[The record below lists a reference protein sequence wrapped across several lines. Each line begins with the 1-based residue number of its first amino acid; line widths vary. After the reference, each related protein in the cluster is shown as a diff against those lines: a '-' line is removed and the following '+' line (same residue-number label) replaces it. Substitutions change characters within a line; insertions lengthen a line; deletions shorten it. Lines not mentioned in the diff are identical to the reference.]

1 MLLELLVILVFLPQ
15 IPGDCPP
22 QCDCKWKSGKESV
35 VCINGNLTRI
45 PGQLDAS
52 TQLLDLTGNLL
63 STITNDAFIGVG
75 LLNLQKIYVAKGRIR
90 TLDRYAFRRLKN
102 LVELDLSYNIISAVP
117 SHVFDSIPE
126 LRELKLNGNP
136 IQRIG
141 NDAFISV
148 PQLVKLELTDCKI
161 RSLESRAFA
170 GLEQTLVWLKLD
182 KNRLVD
188 MKSSTMTSLLNLNG
202 LELAGNP
209 WNCTCGLRTLRQW
222 MLSHNIPSSEPPTCR
237 TPQRLTG
244 KTWDKLTV
252 DDFACI
258 PGISP
263 LQPVMQAEE
272 GANVTMSCMVTG
284 NPTPTVKWIWK
295 NRPIAN
301 VSAPSRPNHKR
312 IYILHYADLKSSLT
326 IYSVEV
332 IDAGVYF
339 CVASN
344 QAGKVESNVTLT
356 VNRRKPEVRMSGK
369 VIVAGGIVAFLFLL
383 ASCLLICLL
392 GQPRKETRTLQA
404 ESYEKIEMD
413 KKGDTCYSDIPASN
427 KVHPKNCEYRGVPSG
442 EEGDGD
448 DEGGSPSSHNSEP
461 IRPAPKLPR
470 QQISPNEMYTDLSCI
485 QQHILRKEVLPTG
498 SLYTTAAVDARNY
511 PDLVTSP
518 PAPLP
523 RSSSSIAYS
532 TVTLPR
538 TKNWYPRVSSSQSP
552 LLAGSRCGSSAGE
565 STASNRRFS
574 MDSRSSSYYRL
585 AGRSCERSVSS
596 LNLCEPEMNYTQP
609 RQKPWH
615 HPSLPTSPVRH
626 HQTLPHSASGGGMS
640 TETPILNLLG
650 SAVYDYHAA
659 QLERFLEEYRSLQE
673 QLNRMK
679 ETCEGLRDPMI
690 RKVDCEDS
698 RKSSTTDHPGP
709 YSYTSSTIY
718 NDLYRS

>member
-1 MLLELLVILVFLPQ
+1 MLLELLVILVVLPQ

-63 STITNDAFIGVG
+63 TAITNDAFISVG
-75 LLNLQKIYVAKGRIR
+75 LLNLQKIYIAKGRIR
-90 TLDRYAFRRLKN
+90 TLERYAFRKLKN

-117 SHVFDSIPE
+117 SHIFDSIPE

-136 IQRIG
+136 IQRIA

-161 RSLESRAFA
+161 KVLESRAFA
-170 GLEQTLVWLKLD
+170 GLEQSLVWLKLD
-182 KNRLVD
+182 KNRLID

-209 WNCTCGLRTLRQW
+209 WNCSCGLRTLRQW
-222 MLSHNIPSSEPPTCR
+222 MLSHNIPSTVPPTCR
-237 TPQRLTG
+237 TPQRLAG
-244 KTWDKLTV
+244 KTWDKLSV

-263 LQPVMQAEE
+263 VQPVMNTEE
-272 GANVTMSCMVTG
+272 GENVTLSCVVKG
-284 NPTPTVKWIWK
+284 NPPPTVKWIWK

-301 VSAPSRPNHKR
+301 VSTPSRPNHKR
-312 IYILHYADLKSSLT
+312 IYILHYADSKSSLT

-344 QAGKVESNVTLT
+344 KAGKVQSNVTLS
-356 VNRRKPEVRMSGK
+356 VSRRKPEVRMSGK
-369 VIVAGGIVAFLFLL
+369 VIFAGGVVAFLFLL
-383 ASCLLICLL
+383 ASCLLLCLL
-392 GQPRKETRTLQA
+392 GQPKKETRTLQA

-413 KKGDTCYSDIPASN
+413 KKSDSRFSDIPVSN
-427 KVHPKNCEYRGVPSG
+427 KIHPKNCEYRGVPSG

-461 IRPAPKLPR
+461 IRPAPKLCSR
-470 QQISPNEMYTDLSCI
+470 DLSAQEMYTDLSCV
-485 QQHILRKEVLPTG
+485 QQHILHKEVLPTG
-498 SLYTTAAVDARNY
+498 SLYTTAAMDDRNY

-518 PAPLP
+518 PPVP
-523 RSSSSIAYS
+523 RSSASIAYS
-532 TVTLPR
+532 TVTL
-538 TKNWYPRVSSSQSP
+538 PRVSSSQSP

-565 STASNRRFS
+565 SSGSNRRFS
-574 MDSRSSSYYRL
+574 MESRSSSYYRCNRL
-585 AGRSCERSVSS
+585 AARPCERSLSS
-596 LNLCEPEMNYTQP
+596 LNLCEPELNYTQS
-609 RQKPWH
+609 RQKSWH
-615 HPSLPTSPVRH
+615 HPSLPTSPIRQH
-626 HQTLPHSASGGGMS
+626 RTLPHSSSGSGVTS
-640 TETPILNLLG
+640 ETPILNLLG

-673 QLNRMK
+673 QLNKMK
-679 ETCEGLRDPMI
+679 ETCEGLRDPI
-690 RKVDCEDS
+690 RKPDCEE
-698 RKSSTTDHPGP
+698 RLKSSAADSGP
-709 YSYTSSTIY
+709 YSYTSSSIY